1 MTSAYSVEQNL
12 ISTHVPHVFTGLY
25 SLWDILFYS
34 EQLVDSCTLLG
45 LAIQTTAT
53 ATWTSLFDISRVL
66 NNFSNNFDDAYT
78 SYADLRMFMTS
89 PQVVE
94 TDYSQDS
101 YYSGYAAGQVLYYL
115 FVTPEFMVGDEP
127 VDPYETLSNYEP
139 EELD

>member
-12 ISTHVPHVFTGLY
+12 ISTHVPNIFTGLY
-25 SLWDILFYS
+25 SLWDMLFYS

-45 LAIQTTAT
+45 MAIRTTAS

-78 SYADLRMFMTS
+78 SYADLKMFMTS

-94 TDYSQDS
+94 TNYS
-101 YYSGYAAGQVLYYL
+101 
-115 FVTPEFMVGDEP
+115 
-127 VDPYETLSNYEP
+127 
-139 EELD
+139 